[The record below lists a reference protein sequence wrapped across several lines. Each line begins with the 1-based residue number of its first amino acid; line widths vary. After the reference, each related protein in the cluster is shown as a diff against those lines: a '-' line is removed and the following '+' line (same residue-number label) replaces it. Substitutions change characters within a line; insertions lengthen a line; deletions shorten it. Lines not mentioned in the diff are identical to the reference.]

1 MWLLYVEA
9 NKGLQDVEVIIS
21 MVNVDKVN
29 PQNAVIMGES
39 AVYGGRE
46 VRKDAIKVENMRMG
60 EGISFAEAL
69 KKVKQT
75 PKVSI

>member
-9 NKGLQDVEVIIS
+9 NKGLQDVEVIMS

-29 PQNAVIMGES
+29 PQNAVII
-39 AVYGGRE
+39 AAYGGRE

-60 EGISFAEAL
+60 EGISFTEAL